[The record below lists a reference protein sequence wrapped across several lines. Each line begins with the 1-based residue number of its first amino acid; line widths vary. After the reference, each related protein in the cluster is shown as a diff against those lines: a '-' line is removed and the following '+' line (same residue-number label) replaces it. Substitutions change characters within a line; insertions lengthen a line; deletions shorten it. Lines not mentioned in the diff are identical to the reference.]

1 MSFGSRWALI
11 VYNWYSTA
19 INWWIMP
26 PIFLVVAPNFADETN
41 SQFPLG
47 VDWCAHHQDSE
58 HASQTEDRSWILEL
72 NLSPPN
78 RWAKMP
84 LHFLGTLIDWGV
96 CVFLIVY
103 VCFRLDATYSDR
115 LSLFWWFLDPTLQV
129 GLGCNKIPLQQID
142 FHSLHASYGLGWN
155 LGIAAADEVLTEALT
170 TTDLHWDRL
179 VSDAWSELVPSWASM
194 EDWEETLLV
203 IHGFCSLRL
212 VTIYISPSAA
222 QNIPPANMGMSSPRN
237 KGSCIYI
244 YGIIIIDH
252 PYCMIECIYIYI
264 YNKEG

>member
-1 MSFGSRWALI
+1 MGMDQYLLIPFLVGWTSIYQLFWCSPGVQGFDTLPYADSGMSFGSRWALI
-11 VYNWYSTA
+11 VIDTA

-96 CVFLIVY
+96 CVFFNCLRVFSFGRNKQI
-103 VCFRLDATYSDR
+103 DR
-115 LSLFWWFLDPTLQV
+115 LWTCFCWWFLVPTLQWFRSV
-129 GLGCNKIPLQQID
+129 WVATRSHC
-142 FHSLHASYGLGWN
+142 SR
-155 LGIAAADEVLTEALT
+155 LTFT
-170 TTDLHWDRL
+170 
-179 VSDAWSELVPSWASM
+179 P
-194 EDWEETLLV
+194 
-203 IHGFCSLRL
+203 
-212 VTIYISPSAA
+212 
-222 QNIPPANMGMSSPRN
+222 
-237 KGSCIYI
+237 
-244 YGIIIIDH
+244 
-252 PYCMIECIYIYI
+252 CMRAT
-264 YNKEG
+264 G